1 MNCEIGLQDVFK
13 GDYRGTCE
21 NIVNKLIQVKS
32 WKRFFINIFSPTLP
46 PYDSLNKETLRPLGQ
61 INKITTR
68 RSTKFSYKNSAFE
81 SRKHDKIV
89 YNFFFGRLKVMLNQ
103 DLKDHA

>member
-32 WKRFFINIFSPTLP
+32 LKKIFYKYIFTNIT
-46 PYDSLNKETLRPLGQ
+46 
-61 INKITTR
+61 
-68 RSTKFSYKNSAFE
+68 
-81 SRKHDKIV
+81 
-89 YNFFFGRLKVMLNQ
+89 
-103 DLKDHA
+103 DL

>member
-32 WKRFFINIFSPTLP
+32 LKRFFINIFSPTLP
-46 PYDSLNKETLRPLGQ
+46 TYDSLNKETLSPLGQ

-68 RSTKFSYKNSAFE
+68 SSAKFSYKNSAFE
-81 SRKHDKIV
+81 SQNMIKLYTTSGD
-89 YNFFFGRLKVMLNQ
+89 
-103 DLKDHA
+103 